1 MNELHNTITLRY
13 RQSVVVE
20 KSTGT
25 IPAVQIRGLLLD
37 ISQLGYTLDG
47 ETVRAVRTLSETN
60 FKKLHKILINNLKE
74 MVGANVKYTALF
86 KNFPDDIPDDMD
98 YFVKRIVGFLTN
110 AFGVAPSDI
119 EPLSCGHVID
129 KRLFNIDDFGVCP
142 ICQMQVDE
150 LDDDEGDRQPLEV
163 TTMLKIIGLADSMT
177 VVEIFQNLLSAKSS
191 ISIEDLE
198 VVEKLVVED
207 VNILNSVPSVIP
219 MKENIAFIAGL
230 CVKHMEVP
238 SDVLLDHI
246 KTATDILRLAVQ
258 LQGGDVSLKE
268 PCKIKLNNKNRR
280 LIMTLLDNVKN
291 PEEDMMRYRMRW
303 IRLAEVLHIGKYA
316 KRYQNAFKACNTLR
330 NEPELIE
337 TFNSE
342 VEQRV
347 YNVNHNITMQ
357 DQLELLALLVRRP
370 GEFARRLDWILRT
383 FKASIAKQAV
393 DTFKTLVSDLQTPML
408 LVVSA
413 HMACRSVSSEQ
424 RYFLPKGSLAKIQV
438 VNDERNTINQK
449 YVSSITKTITNELLK
464 RFSDKEDLGN
474 VLIDEAL
481 KNCLV
486 PLQQRSAS
494 KSLVTIARGSSLPLM
509 KTKAARMFMW
519 WKDGDTRVDVDLSA
533 ISYDSNWEYKNH
545 ISYTNLSDIGGQHSG
560 DIQSAPRGASE
571 FIDIDIETAR
581 NNGVRYIVL
590 NVISYTGQNFD
601 TFECF
606 AGVMGR
612 DKVGS
617 GKKFEAKTVVNK
629 FDVAGA
635 SCYNIPLIFDLER
648 NEMTWCD
655 IALTSSVRSYV
666 EGQSGNVVAMAKA
679 IMAMKDER
687 PNLFDLFLLH
697 AEARAVSIDYERV
710 EGKEYDVEFGL
721 DRATDVDDILANWL

>member
-1 MNELHNTITLRY
+1 MNELHNAITLRY
-13 RQSVVVE
+13 RQSIVVE

-47 ETVRAVRTLSETN
+47 ETVRAIRTLNEVN
-60 FKKLHKILINNLKE
+60 FKKLHNILIWNLKE

-86 KNFPDDIPDDMD
+86 KNFPDDIPDDTD
-98 YFVKRIVGFLTN
+98 YLVKRIVGFIAN
-110 AFGVAPSDI
+110 AYGCVPDDVM
-119 EPLSCGHVID
+119 PLSCGHIID
-129 KRLFNIDDFGVCP
+129 KRLFNPDDFGVCP

-150 LDDDEGDRQPLEV
+150 LDDDESDRPPLEDI
-163 TTMLKIIGLADSMT
+163 TPLKVIRLADSMT
-177 VVEIFQNLLSAKSS
+177 VLEIFQNLLSAKSS
-191 ISIEDLE
+191 LSEEDRKLIEA
-198 VVEKLVVED
+198 LVVED
-207 VNILNSVPSVIP
+207 VTVLLNVPAIVP
-219 MKENIAFIAGL
+219 MKENVALIAGL
-230 CVKHMEVP
+230 CIEYMDEP

-246 KTATDILRLAVQ
+246 KTATDVLRLAVQ
-258 LQGGDVSLKE
+258 LVGGDVSLKE
-268 PCKIKLNNKNRR
+268 PCKIKLSNKNRR

-291 PEEDMMRYRMRW
+291 PEEDMLRYRMRW

-316 KRYQNAFKACNTLR
+316 KRYQNAFAACNTLR

-347 YNVNHNITMQ
+347 YNINHNATMQ
-357 DQLELLALLVRRP
+357 DQLELLALLVKRP
-370 GEFARRLDWILRT
+370 GEFARRLDWMLRT
-383 FKASIAKQAV
+383 FKNPKTVV

-413 HMACRSVSSEQ
+413 HMNYRSVTGEI
-424 RYFLPKGSLAKIQV
+424 RYFLPKGSLAKMQV
-438 VNDERNTINQK
+438 VEDERDAINQK

-474 VLIDEAL
+474 VLIDDAL

-494 KSLVTIARGSSLPLM
+494 KSLVTVARGSSLPLP

-519 WKDGDTRVDVDLSA
+519 WKDGDSRVDVDLSA
-533 ISYDSNWEYKNH
+533 ISYDSNWGYKNH
-545 ISYTNLSDIGGQHSG
+545 ISFTNLSDIGGAHSG

-612 DKVGS
+612 DKVSS

-635 SCYNIPLIFDLER
+635 SRYNIPLIFDLER

-655 IALTSSVRSYV
+655 IALTSGRFSYV
-666 EGQSGNVVAMAKA
+666 EGQSSNLIDMAKA

-687 PNLFDLFLLH
+687 PNLYDLFLLH
-697 AEARAVSIDYERV
+697 AEARADTIDHERV
-710 EGKEYDVEFGL
+710 EGKEYDIEFSL
-721 DRATDVDDILANWL
+721 DRATDVDDILANWV